1 MAAKH
6 QVPDAGNEAAAT
18 SAQKDGPKAIAT
30 FHYLDVYSKDLL
42 VQSLVQ
48 VIHSLAERNTLK
60 AWRAKML
67 AKEFK
72 SNV

>member
-1 MAAKH
+1 MAAKR

-18 SAQKDGPKAIAT
+18 SAQKDRPIAVPV

-48 VIHSLAERNTLK
+48 VGVCLGMGN
-60 AWRAKML
+60 RATD
-67 AKEFK
+67 
-72 SNV
+72 